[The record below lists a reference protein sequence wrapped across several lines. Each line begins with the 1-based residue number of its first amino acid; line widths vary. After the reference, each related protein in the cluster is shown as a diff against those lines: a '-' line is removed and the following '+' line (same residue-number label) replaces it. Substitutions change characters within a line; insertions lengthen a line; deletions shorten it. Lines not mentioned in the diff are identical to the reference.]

1 MNENNITFSSFDR
14 RFFEA
19 DDDFTLIGQ
28 GAIGGKAKGL
38 AFIKKFLR
46 EHEKEFKD
54 FTVNIPRLTVI
65 TTDFFDEFMQ
75 MNNLYE
81 VALSEDSDTVIAH
94 KFMKASLP
102 VNLVGDLRSIV
113 NNVKVPLAVRSSS
126 MLEDA
131 LYEPFAGIYSTKM
144 ISNNQPDL
152 PTRFNKLVEAIKLV
166 YASTFFKKAKD
177 YITGIG
183 KSSKDEKMAVIIQ
196 EVVGTKFSKRFYP
209 EISGVARS
217 YNYYT
222 FGKSKPE
229 DGVVNLA
236 LGLGKTIVDGGI
248 SWTYCPAYPKNPPP
262 FTSIKELIDN
272 TQRTFWAVNMEKSI
286 LYDPINEVEYMV
298 KSDINEAEYDGTLNL
313 IASTYDAASDR
324 VKPGIGI
331 KGARIINFAPILEL
345 NYINLNDVIKKLLI
359 ISQES
364 LGAPVEIEFAI
375 TLKKDNK
382 LSPRLGFLQVRP
394 MVVSNEVVELSDEDL
409 KNENLF
415 CYSSRVLG
423 NGKIDYID
431 EIVYIKPKKF
441 DIKYSEKIALEIEK
455 INKSIR
461 ERNKKY
467 ILIGYGRWGSTD
479 PWLGIPVEWGQISN
493 AKVIVEAMLPNFNV
507 ELSQGSH
514 FFHNINS
521 FEVLY
526 FSLKP
531 DAAEKIDWDW
541 LDGNITVNECEYTK
555 HIKLKKP
562 LLIKVDGRKA
572 EGVILKW
579 VKQFQ

>member
-1 MNENNITFSSFDR
+1 MKENNVSFSSFDR
-14 RFFEA
+14 KFFEA

-38 AFIKKFLR
+38 AFIRKFLK
-46 EHEKEFKD
+46 ENEKEFKD
-54 FTVNIPRLTVI
+54 FVVSIPRLTVI
-65 TTDFFDEFMQ
+65 TTEFFDEFMK
-75 MNNLYE
+75 MNNLYDI
-81 VALSEDSDTVIAH
+81 ALSDESDTMIAH
-94 KFMKASLP
+94 KFMKATLP

-113 NNVKVPLAVRSSS
+113 DKVKVPLAVRSSS

-152 PTRFNKLVEAIKLV
+152 PSRFNKLTEAIKLV

-177 YITGIG
+177 YIISTG
-183 KSSKDEKMAVIIQ
+183 KDSKDEKMAVIIQ
-196 EVVGTKFSKRFYP
+196 EVVGTKFNNKFYP

-272 TQRTFWAVNMEKSI
+272 TQRTFWAVNMEKSV
-286 LYDPINEVEYMV
+286 LYDPINEVEYMI
-298 KSDINEAEYDGTLNL
+298 KSDINDAEYDGTLNL

-345 NYINLNDVIKKLLI
+345 NYINLNEVIKKLLK
-359 ISQES
+359 ISQDS
-364 LGAPVEIEFAI
+364 LGAPVEIEFAV
-375 TLKKDNK
+375 TLKKNNK
-382 LSPRLGFLQVRP
+382 LAPRLGFLQVRP
-394 MVVSNEVVELSDEDL
+394 MVVSNEVVELTDDDL
-409 KNENLF
+409 KSEKLF
-415 CYSSRVLG
+415 CYSNRVLG

-431 EIVYIKPKKF
+431 EIVFVKPGNF

-455 INKSIR
+455 INKTFRDI
-461 ERNKKY
+461 NKKY
-467 ILIGYGRWGSTD
+467 LLIGYGRWGSTD

-493 AKVIVEAMLPNFNV
+493 AKVIVEAMLPQFNV

-531 DAAEKIDWDW
+531 DAVEKIDWNW
-541 LDGNITVNECEYTK
+541 LDENITVSEGEFTK

-572 EGVILKW
+572 EGVILK
-579 VKQFQ
+579 

>member
-1 MNENNITFSSFDR
+1 MNNNNISFSSFNR
-14 RFFEA
+14 KFFEA
-19 DDDFTLIGQ
+19 DDDFTLIGL
-28 GAIGGKAKGL
+28 GEIGGKAKGL
-38 AFIKKFLR
+38 AFIRKFLR
-46 EHEKEFKD
+46 ENEKEFKD
-54 FTVNIPRLTVI
+54 FIVNIPRLTVI

-75 MNNLYE
+75 TNNLYD
-81 VALSEDSDTVIAH
+81 VALSDESDTMIAH
-94 KFMKASLP
+94 KFMKATLP
-102 VNLVGDLRSIV
+102 VGLVGDLRSIV
-113 NNVKVPLAVRSSS
+113 ENVRLPLAVRSSS

-152 PTRFNKLVEAIKLV
+152 QTRFSKLIEAIKLV

-177 YITGIG
+177 YITSIG

-196 EVVGTKFSKRFYP
+196 EVVGSKFHNKFYP

-248 SWTYCPAYPKNPPP
+248 SWTYCPAYPQNPPP

-272 TQRTFWAVNMEKSI
+272 TQRTFWAINMEKSV

-313 IASTYDAASDR
+313 VASTYDAASDR

-345 NYINLNDVIKKLLI
+345 NYINLNEIIKKLLE
-359 ISQES
+359 ISEKS
-364 LGAPVEIEFAI
+364 LETAVEIEFAI

-394 MVVSNEVVELSDEDL
+394 MVVSNEIVEVIEEDL
-409 KNENLF
+409 KNKDLF
-415 CYSSRVLG
+415 CYSNRVLG
-423 NGKIDYID
+423 NGVIDYID
-431 EIVYIKPKKF
+431 EIVFVKSNNF
-441 DIKYSEKIALEIEK
+441 DIKYSQKIAVEIEQ
-455 INKSIR
+455 INKGFR

-467 ILIGYGRWGSTD
+467 LLIGYGRWGSTD

-493 AKVIVEAMLPNFNV
+493 AKVIIEAMLPQFNV

-531 DAAEKIDWDW
+531 DYIEKLDWNW
-541 LDGNITVNECEYTK
+541 LDNNTVIYEGEYTK
-555 HIKLKKP
+555 HIKLIKP
-562 LLIKVDGRKA
+562 LIIKVDGRKA
-572 EGVILKW
+572 EGVILK
-579 VKQFQ
+579 

>member
-1 MNENNITFSSFDR
+1 MNEKLNSFSSFDR
-14 RFFEA
+14 KFFEA
-19 DDDFTLIGQ
+19 DDDFTLIGK
-28 GAIGGKAKGL
+28 GSIGGKAKGL
-38 AFIKKFLR
+38 AFIRKFLR
-46 EHEKEFKD
+46 ENEKEFKN

-75 MNNLYE
+75 MNNLYDL
-81 VALSEDSDTVIAH
+81 ALSDESDTMIAH

-113 NNVKVPLAVRSSS
+113 EKVKQPLAVRSSS

-144 ISNNQPDL
+144 ISNNQLDL
-152 PTRFNKLVEAIKLV
+152 PSRFNRLVEAIKLI

-177 YITGIG
+177 YIKGIG
-183 KSSKDEKMAVIIQ
+183 KSSFDEKMAIIIQ
-196 EVVGTKFSKRFYP
+196 EVVGGRFHNRFYP

-236 LGLGKTIVDGGI
+236 LGLGKTIVDGGV
-248 SWTYCPAYPKNPPP
+248 SWTYCPSYPKNPPP
-262 FTSIKELIDN
+262 FTSVKELINN
-272 TQRTFWAVNMEKSI
+272 TQRTFWAVNMEKAV

-298 KSDINEAEYDGTLNL
+298 KCGISEAEYDGTLNL

-324 VKPGIGI
+324 IKPGTGI

-345 NYINLNDVIKKLLI
+345 NYINLNEIIKKLLV
-359 ISQES
+359 ISENS
-364 LGAPVEIEFAI
+364 LGTPVEIEFAV
-375 TLKKDNK
+375 TLKKENN
-382 LSPRLGFLQVRP
+382 LAPRLGFLQVRP
-394 MVVSNEVVELSDEDL
+394 MVVSKEVVELTEEDIN
-409 KNENLF
+409 NENLL
-415 CYSSRVLG
+415 CYSKRVLG
-423 NGKIDYID
+423 NGIIDYID
-431 EIVYIKPKKF
+431 EIVFIKPDKF
-441 DIKYSEKIALEIEK
+441 DIKYSQRIADEIEK
-455 INKSIR
+455 INKSLQ
-461 ERNKKY
+461 EQKKKY
-467 ILIGYGRWGSTD
+467 LLIGYGRWGSTD

-493 AKVIVEAMLPNFNV
+493 AKVIIEAMLSSFNV

-531 DAAEKIDWDW
+531 DEAEKIDWEW
-541 LDGNITVNECEYTK
+541 LNSNITLSEYEYTK

-572 EGVILKW
+572 EGVIIK
-579 VKQFQ
+579 

>member
-1 MNENNITFSSFDR
+1 MNNNSISFSSFNR
-14 RFFEA
+14 KFFEA
-19 DDDFTLIGQ
+19 DDDFTLIGL
-28 GAIGGKAKGL
+28 GEIGGKAKGL
-38 AFIKKFLR
+38 AFIRKFLR
-46 EHEKEFKD
+46 ENEKEFKN
-54 FTVNIPRLTVI
+54 FIVNIPRLTVI
-65 TTDFFDEFMQ
+65 TTDFFDEFMKT
-75 MNNLYE
+75 NNLYDI
-81 VALSEDSDTVIAH
+81 ALSDENDTMIAH
-94 KFMKASLP
+94 KFMKATLP
-102 VNLVGDLRSIV
+102 VGIVGDLRSIV
-113 NNVKVPLAVRSSS
+113 ENVRLPLAVRSSS

-152 PTRFNKLVEAIKLV
+152 QTRFSKLIEAIKLV

-177 YITGIG
+177 YITSIG

-196 EVVGTKFSKRFYP
+196 EVVGSKFHNKFYP

-272 TQRTFWAVNMEKSI
+272 TQRTFWAINMEKSV

-313 IASTYDAASDR
+313 VASTYDAASDR

-331 KGARIINFAPILEL
+331 KGSRIINFAPILEL
-345 NYINLNDVIKKLLI
+345 NYINLNEIIKKLLE
-359 ISQES
+359 ISEKS
-364 LGAPVEIEFAI
+364 LETAVEIEFAI

-394 MVVSNEVVELSDEDL
+394 MVVSNEIVEITEEDL

-415 CYSSRVLG
+415 CYSNRVLG
-423 NGKIDYID
+423 NGIIDYID
-431 EIVYIKPKKF
+431 EIVFVKSDNF
-441 DIKYSEKIALEIEK
+441 DIKYSQKIAVEIEK
-455 INKSIR
+455 INKDFR
-461 ERNKKY
+461 EKNKKY
-467 ILIGYGRWGSTD
+467 LLIGYGRWGSTD

-493 AKVIVEAMLPNFNV
+493 AKVIIEAMLPQFNV

-531 DAAEKIDWDW
+531 DYIEKIDWNW
-541 LDGNITVNECEYTK
+541 LNNNSVIYEGEYTK
-555 HIKLKKP
+555 RIKLKKP
-562 LLIKVDGRKA
+562 LIIKVDGRKA
-572 EGVILKW
+572 EGVILK
-579 VKQFQ
+579 